1 MAPSEHENIQSAGI
15 NQTGRG
21 GGGGGG
27 GMAETHNLSFVYSAL
42 PTKITK
48 AGREEKKIFGCRTLC
63 CKTCVVSKTKKVY
76 EECTLLVILPSI
88 TLHLMPGL
96 RNKSNREN

>member
-1 MAPSEHENIQSAGI
+1 MKIF
-15 NQTGRG
+15 NQRASIKLAAVVVVRE
-21 GGGGGG
+21 G